1 MLCVSPG
8 IIDIKNRYFSKLK
21 KKTKKEYL
29 DFMKAHIPI
38 NRMASIKEIS
48 NLILILSSKY
58 SSYMPGSIVKIDGQ
72 GN

>member
-8 IIDIKNRYFSKLK
+8 IDIKNRYFSKLK
-21 KKTKKEYL
+21 KKTKEYL

-48 NLILILSSKY
+48 NLILIYQVNILHICQARLLKL
-58 SSYMPGSIVKIDGQ
+58 IQ